1 MALWL
6 TLMSAAQAHEVFPTI
21 IDMEQDGSSLK
32 FEMGVGVG
40 ANLESFVAGI
50 DLATVTDTDN
60 AAEAADYD
68 SLRAM
73 PPDEFEEAFRA
84 FWPEMAERMVIAFDD
99 GDGLSIQVTPE
110 LTDVMIPEVGDVEVL
125 RASTASFTVEIPE
138 GFEAV
143 QVGWDPAF
151 GAMVLRQQG
160 VEAPYSGNLAGG
172 EVSDPIA
179 LAGGSQLGPIATFFD
194 YIPAGFD
201 HIIPKGLDHI
211 LFVLGLFFLSTR
223 FGALLWQVSA
233 FTLAHTITL
242 ALAAQGIVNIP
253 GNIVEPLI
261 ALSIVY
267 VAFENIYT
275 DGLSPWRPFV
285 IFGFGL
291 LHGLG
296 FASVLA
302 EYGLPDDTF
311 IAALIGFNIGV
322 EVGQLAVIAV
332 AFLIVKMA
340 IDQDRLGT
348 ANKLVSALFLAG
360 AIVVMGSIIFL
371 SESPAYG
378 DLLPLI
384 VMVSILMGFTAASLA
399 TARYDS
405 YREMVAIP
413 SSILIAIVAAY
424 WCFERVFL

>member
-1 MALWL
+1 M
-6 TLMSAAQAHEVFPTI
+6 
-21 IDMEQDGSSLK
+21 
-32 FEMGVGVG
+32 
-40 ANLESFVAGI
+40 
-50 DLATVTDTDN
+50 
-60 AAEAADYD
+60 
-68 SLRAM
+68 
-73 PPDEFEEAFRA
+73 
-84 FWPEMAERMVIAFDD
+84 
-99 GDGLSIQVTPE
+99 
-110 LTDVMIPEVGDVEVL
+110 
-125 RASTASFTVEIPE
+125 
-138 GFEAV
+138 
-143 QVGWDPAF
+143 
-151 GAMVLRQQG
+151 
-160 VEAPYSGNLAGG
+160 
-172 EVSDPIA
+172 
-179 LAGGSQLGPIATFFD
+179 
-194 YIPAGFD
+194 
-201 HIIPKGLDHI
+201 
-211 LFVLGLFFLSTR
+211 
-223 FGALLWQVSA
+223 
-233 FTLAHTITL
+233 
-242 ALAAQGIVNIP
+242 
-253 GNIVEPLI
+253 
-261 ALSIVY
+261 
-267 VAFENIYT
+267 
-275 DGLSPWRPFV
+275 
-285 IFGFGL
+285 
-291 LHGLG
+291 HGLG

-311 IAALIGFNIGV
+311 LAALIGFNIGV